1 MLLDPPAH
9 RTPKTAIHA
18 MVAVLLALVVSAAA
32 PLSGASGEGSLTGIR
47 FVQMADGGAPV
58 ACHVD
63 LLVRSEAT
71 SSALP
76 PAHSASTQ
84 LVRAAERAL
93 WRTALPPP
101 AAA

>member
-1 MLLDPPAH
+1 
-9 RTPKTAIHA
+9 

-47 FVQMADGGAPV
+47 FVQLADGGAPV
-58 ACHVD
+58 ACHAD
-63 LLVRSEAT
+63 LLTASHAT
-71 SSALP
+71 SSVLP
-76 PAHSASTQ
+76 AARTASTQ